1 MPVPL
6 SNGAR
11 RIIDSNKNFAHVAT
25 IMPDGSPQVSPVWV
39 YRDGDHV
46 MISTGVDRQKT
57 RNLKRDNRVALSIAD
72 HDQPF
77 PPVQIRGRVVEIITG
92 EPAVEGFVEVTK
104 KYTGA
109 EPANRPPAAERVVY
123 RIEADSVV
131 APNE

>member
-1 MPVPL
+1 MGVPL
-6 SNGAR
+6 SEGAR
-11 RIIDSNKNFAHVAT
+11 RILDKKNFAHVAT
-25 IMPDGSPQVSPVWV
+25 LMKDGSPQVSPVWV
-39 YRDGDHV
+39 YRHGDNV

-57 RNLKRDNRVALSIAD
+57 RNLKRDPRIALSIAD
-72 HDQPF
+72 VDQPF

-92 EPAVEGFVEVTK
+92 EPAVDGFVEVTK

-131 APNE
+131 APDK

>member
-1 MPVPL
+1 MGVPL
-6 SNGAR
+6 SAGAR
-11 RIIDSNKNFAHVAT
+11 RILDKNNFAHVAT

-46 MISTGVDRQKT
+46 MISTGVKRQKT
-57 RNLKRDNRVALSIAD
+57 YNLKHDPRIALSIAD
-72 HDQPF
+72 ADKPF
-77 PPVQIRGRVVEIITG
+77 PPLQIRGRVIEIITG
-92 EPAVEGFVEVTK
+92 EPAVQGFVDVTK
-104 KYTGA
+104 KYTGS

>member
-1 MPVPL
+1 MGIPL
-6 SNGAR
+6 SNGAK
-11 RIIDSNKNFAHVAT
+11 RILDKHNFAHIAT
-25 IMPDGSPQVSPVWV
+25 IMPDGSPQVSPMWV
-39 YRDGDHV
+39 YRHGDEV

-72 HDQPF
+72 IDQPF
-77 PPVQIRGRVVEIITG
+77 PPLQIRGRVVEIITG
-92 EPAVEGFVEVTK
+92 EAAVEGFLEVTK
-104 KYTGA
+104 KYTGN